1 MSLQDFKVL
10 TFDVVGTLIDF
21 EGGMLAYLRSA
32 VPDSRVT
39 DEDFLAAY
47 RHARAD
53 GTAGWYPDDLARCW
67 HAIAP
72 KLGLPDTD
80 VLAQG
85 LRDELR
91 ILADVRSVRSEIR
104 DCEELCKLADDGGFV
119 LLSIGADSIP
129 DLGRRRPGHCL
140 PGNR

>member
-32 VPDSRVT
+32 APEARVT

-47 RHARAD
+47 RYARAD
-53 GTAGWYPDDLARCW
+53 GMAGWYPDDLERCW

-72 KLGLPDTD
+72 KLGLPDSD
-80 VLAQG
+80 ALAQACAIRWRVG
-85 LRDELR
+85 RPSR
-91 ILADVRSVRSEIR
+91 ILERPSRGR
-104 DCEELCKLADDGGFV
+104 GRN
-119 LLSIGADSIP
+119 
-129 DLGRRRPGHCL
+129 LGRTPEGCRISEAASGHV
-140 PGNR
+140 RTIV

>member
-32 VPDSRVT
+32 APEARVT
-39 DEDFLAAY
+39 DEDFLGAY
-47 RHARAD
+47 RFARAD
-53 GTAGWYPDDLARCW
+53 GNAGWYPDDLERCW

-80 VLAQG
+80 AHAQG
-85 LRDELR
+85 FRD
-91 ILADVRSVRSEIR
+91 SVARWP
-104 DCEELCKLADDGGFV
+104 AFP
-119 LLSIGADSIP
+119 DSVEALKP
-129 DLGRRRPGHCL
+129 VSYTHLTL
-140 PGNR
+140 PTTSRV